1 MLLLRLSLNK
11 IKENEVKRRQTSK
24 ILTLLVITGLLS
36 SCDKDSGSTFT
47 VENPV
52 NYEFLRNGSS
62 TVSFDG
68 QTTRI
73 SMATELT
80 AAMTDFDSNLES
92 LLEMY
97 ANQSASG
104 DDVNPFA
111 QASLNESTKS
121 VKSKVAASAD
131 FFSTNTVEAAKIKA
145 DIESWITAQVNEV
158 YPNRNELASEGKAG
172 QIADGTSARYVN
184 AKGLE
189 YNQAVAKSLI
199 GALMVDQICNN
210 YLSTAVL
217 DENQN
222 QQENT
227 DGITGEGNYTTM
239 EHKWDEA
246 YGYLFGK
253 STDTGNPLATL
264 GDDEF
269 LNKYLSRVNDDSD
282 FNGIAEEIF
291 EAFKLGR
298 AAIVAGD
305 YDLRDQQAEI
315 LKQKISEVIAIRAVF
330 YLQCG
335 SRALEADDLGGAFH
349 DLSEGF
355 GFVYSLRFTR
365 KSDSN
370 DSYFSRA
377 EVDGFIDR
385 LTAGNGFW
393 DLDANIL
400 NEISEQIAEKFEF
413 TVAQAAN

>member
-1 MLLLRLSLNK
+1 M
-11 IKENEVKRRQTSK
+11 KRGQTSK
-24 ILTLLVITGLLS
+24 ILLLLIITGLWG
-36 SCDKDSGSTFT
+36 SCVKDAGSTYN

-52 NYEFLRNGSS
+52 NYEFLRDGNS
-62 TVSFDG
+62 TVSFSG

-80 AAMTDFDSNLES
+80 TAMKDFDSSGES

-97 ANQSASG
+97 ANQSAAG

-111 QASLNESTKS
+111 EASLNESTKS

-131 FFSTNTVEAAKIKA
+131 FFSANTAEAAVIKA
-145 DIESWITAQVNEV
+145 QIESWITAQVNEV
-158 YPNRNELASEGKAG
+158 FPNSNELASAGVAG
-172 QIADGTSARYVN
+172 QIADGTSVRYVN

-189 YNQAVAKSLI
+189 YDQAVAKSLI

-210 YLSTAVL
+210 YLSTALL

-227 DGITGEGNYTTM
+227 DGFTGENNYTTM

-253 STDTGNPLATL
+253 SNDAGNPLATI
-264 GDDEF
+264 GEDNF

-291 EAFKLGR
+291 EAYKLGR

-315 LKQKISEVIAIRAVF
+315 LKQKISEVIAIRAVY
-330 YLQCG
+330 YLQSG
-335 SRALEADDLGGAFH
+335 KRALEANDFGGAFH
-349 DLSEGF
+349 DLSEGL
-355 GFVYSLRFTR
+355 GFIYSLRFTR
-365 KSDSN
+365 RSDTN
-370 DSYFSRA
+370 ESYFSRA
-377 EVDGFIDR
+377 EVDGYLEQ
-385 LTAGNGFW
+385 LTDGHGFW
-393 DLDANIL
+393 ALEANTIDD
-400 NEISEQIAEKFEF
+400 ISAKIAGKFEF
-413 TVAQAAN
+413 TIAEAGE